1 MKKKAIIVLAVLA
14 SCKNY
19 DDRFDALNEQI
30 TALEPLEDIS
40 YYVTKS
46 TGGVGASSYAK
57 KDVDAIKNGAF
68 LTKREA
74 GEFLRHCYHD
84 KYVYYQYVGEIP
96 EKNLKHLKSRRSGYP
111 YIPIPPDKIGSE
123 EKFEEEFNAL
133 FSWHWNYREDFG
145 IEEKFEFLLAEH
157 LSLPKTFNYL
167 KDERIIPE
175 NYYITDRP
183 NYYIDKHGVKGLT
196 HRRFRELVSYEGYIS
211 YAVEILSE
219 SSECS
224 NFSNQVRDKKVPKYS
239 RTCDI
244 GRVWITARDRE
255 DKEIQFHK
263 ELNEDVIILPYLDG
277 VHIEEKYNAKITC
290 ELSYI
295 VKELEKVDSEEK
307 WKNAL
312 TSPHLKDYKK
322 TVYKDKGV
330 SIFDSSF
337 SFKPQVIVE
346 DDFYYDL
353 EIIFSLYAPGTNY
366 FVFAWV
372 DDAVYVDTTLG
383 VDLSIS
389 ETRRF
394 RTWQHKRTPDDKL
407 DFTRSI
413 TDPNMRSAHK
423 VSNEVK
429 FKLVKESLKARS
441 ENYTV
446 GSDCP

>member
-1 MKKKAIIVLAVLA
+1 MLAVLA

-19 DDRFDALNEQI
+19 DDRFDALNGQI
-30 TALEPLEDIS
+30 TALEPLEKVSKRSGNGIS
-40 YYVTKS
+40 W
-46 TGGVGASSYAK
+46 SSNAK

-74 GEFLRHCYHD
+74 GEFLRHLYHD

-111 YIPIPPDKIGSE
+111 YIPIPPDGIISK

-133 FSWHWNYREDFG
+133 FSWHWNYREDFSL
-145 IEEKFEFLLAEH
+145 EEKFEFLLAEH
-157 LSLPKTFNYL
+157 LSLPDTFNYYGDFGL
-167 KDERIIPE
+167 KSDNALEKGE
-175 NYYITDRP
+175 SYYI
-183 NYYIDKHGVKGLT
+183 NKGLT
-196 HRRFRELVSYEGYIS
+196 KGTTGLTPRRFRELVSYEGYIL
-211 YAVEILSE
+211 YTVETLSK

-224 NFSNQVRDKKVPKYS
+224 NFSNQVRDEKVPKYS

-244 GRVWITARDRE
+244 GRVWLTARDRG
-255 DKEIQFHK
+255 DKEIEFEK

-277 VHIEEKYNAKITC
+277 VQILEKYEAKITC
-290 ELSYI
+290 QLSHI
-295 VKELEKVDSEEK
+295 VKELENVQNLSQ
-307 WKNAL
+307 WKKKLNSSAL
-312 TSPHLKDYKK
+312 SKYKR
-322 TVYKDKGV
+322 TIYKNKEASV
-330 SIFDSSF
+330 FDSSF

-394 RTWQHKRTPDDKL
+394 RTWQHKRTPHDKL
-407 DFTRSI
+407 DLTRRI
-413 TDPNMRSAHK
+413 TDPNMRSAYK

-429 FKLVKESLKARS
+429 FKLVKESLKVRS
-441 ENYTV
+441 GSYTV